1 MANET
6 FKVFPGSSYEF
17 LASTWLQ
24 QQDLHDKSAVEV
36 ADMYY
41 SALSQIREKYA
52 PKSPARSKSGRARSS
67 GSIV

>member
-6 FKVFPGSSYEF
+6 FKAFPGSSYEF

-24 QQDLHDKSAVEV
+24 QQDLRDKSAVEV

-41 SALSQIREKYA
+41 SALSLIREKYA
-52 PKSPARSKSGRARSS
+52 PKTPARSKGRSIRSP
-67 GSIV
+67 GIDV